1 MAGANGGDPRGLLGD
16 DCRALVVGT
25 GRHVEGAL
33 LADLPSAQ
41 RTARALADTLTSACG
56 MAVGQVR
63 LVTDP
68 PSAADILGPLE
79 QAIDEARGG
88 VLVFCFVGHGLLG
101 PGGKLYLA
109 TTATPSHDNTVHA
122 VPYAEIENRLADAPV
137 RPVVI
142 LDCCFSG
149 LAEAAD
155 GGRHQDP
162 YLSVRPHGSFLL
174 ASATHYAASFAPEG
188 ERYTLFGGELLRLL
202 RDGESG
208 GPRWFTLADVHRHL
222 DRRFEDSPARPHAGS
237 VGRLGDLVLAANPRY
252 TLLTAP
258 DPGPAPPPSD
268 GPCPY
273 PGMRP
278 FLPEQ
283 RHLFH
288 GREELTRRLLER
300 VTAADPAVPV
310 VLVGPSG
317 VGKSSLLRA
326 GLGAALDS
334 TDLKPVLLVPAPGA
348 LPFRTLSAAWARAV
362 GRPFG
367 EVERDLGAGR
377 FTAPADRRAAPRV
390 LVIDQLEEIF
400 THCRD
405 TEERRLFAR
414 ALTGPGDG
422 TGPRVVLGLRADYLG
437 QCLRDPRLARIVSAG
452 QFAVPVMND
461 DELRAAI
468 EEPARSAGLRWEEGL
483 PDLLLRELAQ
493 ERVGAGDAIA
503 LPFLAHAL
511 QETWHRRRG
520 TELTFAGYQA
530 SGGIRTSVAQT
541 AEDIHN
547 ALDADGRRRL
557 RELLLLMVH
566 LVDTEGRAVRR
577 RVPLEDLDGA
587 GDLLGRLADARLVVV
602 DDGVAQLCHDSL
614 LHGWPRLR
622 NWINTDLDALLV
634 RRRLG
639 QAADAWAEAGRP
651 ASGLYAG
658 SHLAGARAVLE
669 DDGHTLGLRPVERD
683 FIAAGEHAER
693 RRRKLTRT
701 GLAIVLTLALLAT
714 TLAVL
719 ARRAQGDAEAR
730 ETRLI
735 AEQVARQA
743 DEMRK
748 QDPQTA
754 LRLSLAAYRTARTPV
769 TRSALYSSY
778 ISTVPVD
785 LKNGVE
791 QPVLNVAYRSD
802 GDVLAT
808 SQRGGRV
815 QLWDITRP
823 TVPRKGAAVEPG
835 TTAVLAFQPGSRLL
849 AVQTED
855 RLLLWDTTDPRHPRK
870 KAERRTTGGTTYSL
884 AFSPDGTIL
893 ASGSDEGRLRLWDM
907 TRADRP
913 RLRHERS
920 VGKDLQLISVAFTR
934 DGRHLLTGNGNPASE
949 TSGHAAVRLWDVHDP
964 ARPALRDTAAADTV
978 MAVAAHPRRDLAVAT
993 GTSGRIVWWR
1003 IEDGRRLR
1011 RVEPQK
1017 QSSFLGEWG
1026 IISSDA
1032 GIPSLAFRKDGE
1044 VLAGADN
1051 DDFHPQMLLRKV
1063 GAESSLYYDSLVERS
1078 ERPAGEPVQSVAYSP
1093 DGAYI
1098 AAGDMG
1104 GSVRMWPER
1113 PPAPAF
1119 PGEPSDTDP
1128 GTEAASPDGRYLLGK
1143 EQKDGEDYT
1152 VTNRVWDVG
1161 AATRPRPA
1169 FTVPEPWRA
1178 RYFLPDRKKPP
1189 VLVAHSFESGTRKH
1203 VFRFWSFDS
1212 VGGQPRHGTDI
1223 PLTADDVVTAVSPDG
1238 TLFAIGAVG
1247 TRRLDVWD
1255 LSDVHKPVRRSVIDA
1270 RTDQGHGQ
1278 PWFLGNRTL
1287 VTTEDKEAS
1296 RDLRLWNLAD
1306 PRNPRKGATV
1316 PGGADGAGLAYL
1328 HGSHTL
1334 IVEGEGETLRLWD
1347 MSDPD
1352 KPGKGGVLRGTSQGY
1367 YPVTGGR
1374 LATLLRD
1381 GSVRFWDISD
1391 VDHPD
1396 RQETLRLDHTVNSIK
1411 VTPDGRHVV
1420 TGMTL
1425 DGQLLDTP
1433 SEFRIWDTEPDGRWR
1448 SPAQTSLAGVSDMQ
1462 VLPGNTSQMAVVAEV
1477 DSEKWTFLLDLD
1489 SEHIYEELCRTQPL
1503 SVPESQWSTLFPHLA
1518 HRASCG

>member
-1 MAGANGGDPRGLLGD
+1 MAADGGDARDLAGS
-16 DCRALVVGT
+16 DCRALLVGT
-25 GRHVEGAL
+25 GRHTEGAL
-33 LADLPSAQ
+33 LAGLPSAV

-56 MAVGQVR
+56 MLAGHVR

-68 PSAADILGPLE
+68 GSSADILGPLE
-79 QAIDEARGG
+79 EAIGEAQGG

-101 PGGKLYLA
+101 PGGRLYLA

-149 LAEAAD
+149 LAEAA
-155 GGRHQDP
+155 GGRREDP

-202 RDGESG
+202 QEGESG
-208 GPRWFTLADVHRHL
+208 GPRWLTLADVHRHL

-252 TLLTAP
+252 TLPAAP
-258 DPGPAPPPSD
+258 EAGPAPGAGD

-278 FLPEQ
+278 FPPEQ
-283 RHLFH
+283 RHLFF

-300 VTAADPAVPV
+300 VTAEDHGGPV

-334 TDLKPVLLVPAPGA
+334 TDLKPVLMVPAPGA
-348 LPFRTLSAAWARAV
+348 LPFRMLTAAWARAV
-362 GRPFG
+362 GRPSG
-367 EVERDLGAGR
+367 EVEHDLGAGR
-377 FTAPADRRAAPRV
+377 FTAPAGRRTAPRV
-390 LVIDQLEEIF
+390 LMIDQLEEIF

-405 TEERRLFAR
+405 SEERRLFVR
-414 ALTGPGDG
+414 ALEGPADG

-437 QCLRDPRLARIVSAG
+437 QCLRDPRLAGIVGAG
-452 QFAVPVMND
+452 QFPVPVMND
-461 DELRAAI
+461 DELRAAV
-468 EEPARSAGLRWEEGL
+468 EQPARSAGLRWEDGL
-483 PDLLLRELAQ
+483 PELLLRELAQ
-493 ERVGAGDAIA
+493 ERVGTGDAIA

-520 TELTFAGYQA
+520 AELTFAGYQA
-530 SGGIRTSVAQT
+530 SGGIRTSVAKT
-541 AEDIHN
+541 AEDIHD
-547 ALDADGRRRL
+547 ALDDDGRERL
-557 RELLLLMVH
+557 RALLLRMVH
-566 LVDTEGRAVRR
+566 LVDAEGRAVRR

-622 NWINTDLDALLV
+622 GWINADLDALLV
-634 RRRLG
+634 RRRLA

-651 ASGLYAG
+651 VSGLYAG

-669 DDGHTLGLRPVERD
+669 DDGAALGLRPVERD

-693 RRRKLTRT
+693 RRRKLYRT
-701 GLAIVLTLALLAT
+701 FVAVVVTMALLAT
-714 TLAVL
+714 ALAAL

-735 AEQVARQA
+735 AEQLARQA
-743 DEMRK
+743 DGMRK

-785 LKNGVE
+785 LRNGVE
-791 QPVLNVAYRSD
+791 QPVINIAYRSD

-823 TVPRKGAAVEPG
+823 TVPREGAGLKPG
-835 TTAVLAFQPGSRLL
+835 DAAVLAFQPGTHLL
-849 AVQTED
+849 AVQTRD
-855 RLLLWDTTDPRHPRK
+855 RLLVWDTTDPRHPRK
-870 KAERRTTGGTTYSL
+870 RAERRTGKGTTYSL
-884 AFSPDGTIL
+884 AFSPDGRTL

-907 TRADRP
+907 TDADRP

-920 VGKDLQLISVAFTR
+920 VAGNVELISVAFTR
-934 DGRHLLTGNGNPASE
+934 DGRHLLTGNGSPESGAS
-949 TSGHAAVRLWDVHDP
+949 SHAAVRLWDAGDP
-964 ARPALRDTAAADTV
+964 ARPVLRDTAGADTV
-978 MAVAAHPRRDLAVAT
+978 MAVAAHPRRDLAVAA
-993 GTSGRIVWWR
+993 GAGGRIIWWR
-1003 IEDGRRLR
+1003 VEDGRRLR
-1011 RVEPQK
+1011 RIAPEKSYQ
-1017 QSSFLGEWG
+1017 GEWDVLG
-1026 IISSDA
+1026 SDD

-1051 DDFHPQMLLRKV
+1051 DDFHPKMLLRKV
-1063 GAESSLYYDSLVERS
+1063 GAESSLYYDSFGEDG

-1093 DGAYI
+1093 DGRYF

-1119 PGEPSDTDP
+1119 PGRPSDTDP
-1128 GTEAASPDGRYLLGK
+1128 GTKAVSPDGRYFLGQ
-1143 EQKDGEDYT
+1143 EDEEDYT
-1152 VTNRVWDVG
+1152 YTNRVWDVG
-1161 AATRPRPA
+1161 AATRPRPV
-1169 FTVPEPWRA
+1169 FTVPKPWQA
-1178 RYFLPDRKKPP
+1178 RYFLPGRKKPP
-1189 VLVAHSFESGTRKH
+1189 VLVGHSYKDGTRRH
-1203 VFRFWSFDS
+1203 VFRFWGFDGA
-1212 VGGQPRHGTDI
+1212 GGRPRHGRDV
-1223 PLTADDVVTAVSPDG
+1223 PLTADEVVTAVSTDG
-1238 TLFAIGAVG
+1238 TLFAIGLEG
-1247 TRRLDVWD
+1247 TRRLEVWD
-1255 LSDVHKPVRRSVIDA
+1255 LSDVREPVRRSVIDA
-1270 RTDQGHGQ
+1270 PTDRGHGQ
-1278 PWFLGNRTL
+1278 PWFLGDRTL
-1287 VTTEDKEAS
+1287 VTTEGKGTS
-1296 RDLRLWNLAD
+1296 QDLRLWDLAD

-1316 PGGADGAGLAYL
+1316 PDGATGGGLAYL
-1328 HGSHTL
+1328 RESHTL
-1334 IVEGEGETLRLWD
+1334 VVESTGETLRLWD
-1347 MSDPD
+1347 TSDPD
-1352 KPGKGGVLRGTSQGY
+1352 RPRKGGTLRGTSHGY

-1374 LATLLRD
+1374 LATILRD
-1381 GSVRFWDISD
+1381 GSVRFWDIGD
-1391 VDHPD
+1391 MRHPK
-1396 RQETLRLDHTVNSIK
+1396 RQETLRLDRTVDSIT
-1411 VTPDGRHVV
+1411 VTPDGQQVV
-1420 TGMTL
+1420 TGMS
-1425 DGQLLDTP
+1425 GGSQWADTP
-1433 SEFRIWDTEPDGRWR
+1433 AEYRIWDTGPDGRWR

-1462 VLPGNTSQMAVVAEV
+1462 ILPGNRSRMAVVAKV
-1477 DSEKWTFLLDLD
+1477 DGEERTFLLSLRSDRV
-1489 SEHIYEELCRTQPL
+1489 YEELCRTHPL
-1503 SVPESQWSTLFPHLA
+1503 SVPESQWNTLFPQLA
-1518 HRASCG
+1518 YRTS

>member
-1 MAGANGGDPRGLLGD
+1 MATANRGDPRGLLGD

-25 GRHVEGAL
+25 GRHVEQAL
-33 LADLPSAQ
+33 LADLPSAP
-41 RTARALADTLTSACG
+41 RTAQALADTLTSACG
-56 MAVGQVR
+56 MAVDQVR
-63 LVTDP
+63 LITDP
-68 PSAADILGPLE
+68 PSAADVLGPLE
-79 QAIDEARGG
+79 QAISEAQGG

-109 TTATPSHDNTVHA
+109 TTSTPSHDNTVHA

-149 LAEAAD
+149 LAEAAG
-155 GGRHQDP
+155 GGRREDP
-162 YLSVRPHGSFLL
+162 YLCVRPHGSFLL

-188 ERYTLFGGELLRLL
+188 EEYTLFGGELLRLL
-202 RDGESG
+202 REGESG

-252 TLLTAP
+252 TLPL
-258 DPGPAPPPSD
+258 PPEQGLSPPLHD

-283 RHLFH
+283 HHLFH

-300 VTAADPAVPV
+300 VTTTSPGEPV

-334 TDLKPVLLVPAPGA
+334 TDLKPVLLVPGPGA
-348 LPFRTLSAAWARAV
+348 LPFRTLTAAWARAV
-362 GRPFG
+362 GRPSG
-367 EVERDLGAGR
+367 EVEGDLGAGR
-377 FTAPADRRAAPRV
+377 FTAPADHRSAPRV

-405 TEERRLFAR
+405 TEERRLFTR

-437 QCLRDPRLARIVSAG
+437 QCLRDPGLARIVGSG

-468 EEPARSAGLRWEEGL
+468 EQPARSAGLRWEDGL
-483 PDLLLRELAQ
+483 PELLLRELAQ
-493 ERVGAGDAIA
+493 ERVGTGDAIA

-520 TELTFAGYQA
+520 AELTFSGYQA
-530 SGGIRTSVAQT
+530 SGGIRSSVAKT

-547 ALDADGRRRL
+547 ALDDDGRGRL
-557 RELLLLMVH
+557 RELLLRMVH

-577 RVPLEDLDGA
+577 RVPLEELRGA
-587 GDLLGRLADARLVVV
+587 DDLLGRLADARLVIVG
-602 DDGVAQLCHDSL
+602 DGAAQLCHDSL

-622 NWINTDLDALLV
+622 NWINADLDALLV
-634 RRRLG
+634 RRRLA

-658 SHLAGARAVLE
+658 SHLAGARSVLE
-669 DDGHTLGLRPVERD
+669 DEGHTLGLRSVERD

-693 RRRKLTRT
+693 RRKKVIRT
-701 GLAIVLTLALLAT
+701 GIAIVVTLALLAT

-719 ARRAQGDAEAR
+719 ARRAQGSAEAR

-778 ISTVPVD
+778 IAIVPID

-791 QPVLNVAYRSD
+791 QPVLDVAYRSD

-823 TVPRKGAAVEPG
+823 TVPLQGAGLTPG

-849 AVQTED
+849 AVQTQD
-855 RLLLWDTTDPRHPRK
+855 RLLVWDTTDPRSPRK
-870 KAERRTTGGTTYSL
+870 VAERRTAGGTARSL
-884 AFSPDGTIL
+884 AFSPDGRTL
-893 ASGSDEGRLRLWDM
+893 ASGSADDRLRLWDM
-907 TRADRP
+907 TGAGGP
-913 RLRHERS
+913 RLRHEMSAGRDLLS
-920 VGKDLQLISVAFTR
+920 VTFTR
-934 DGRHLLTGNGNPASE
+934 DGRHLLTGHGND
-949 TSGHAAVRLWDVHDP
+949 SGHAAVKLWDVHDP
-964 ARPALRDTAAADTV
+964 TVPALRDTAAADTV

-993 GTSGRIVWWR
+993 GAGGRIVWWR
-1003 IEDGRRLR
+1003 IEDGGRLR
-1011 RVEPQK
+1011 RLEPK
-1017 QSSFLGEWG
+1017 ESSPPSGEWG
-1026 IISSDA
+1026 VVGSDH
-1032 GIPSLAFRKDGE
+1032 GIPSLAFRKDGD
-1044 VLAGADN
+1044 VLVGADN
-1051 DDFHPQMLLRKV
+1051 DDNNPRMLVRKV
-1063 GAESSLYYDSLVERS
+1063 GAESSLYDDSLGERI
-1078 ERPAGEPVQSVAYSP
+1078 ERPAGEPVQAVAYSP

-1098 AAGDMG
+1098 AAGDIG

-1113 PPAPAF
+1113 PPAPAL
-1119 PGEPSDTDP
+1119 PGELSDADIAMDFR
-1128 GTEAASPDGRYLLGK
+1128 TEAVSPDGRYLLGR
-1143 EQKDGEDYT
+1143 EDKDGEEYT
-1152 VTNRVWDVG
+1152 FTNRVWDVD
-1161 AATRPRPA
+1161 AATRPRPVL
-1169 FTVPEPWRA
+1169 TVPEPWRA
-1178 RYFLPDRKKPP
+1178 QYFLPDRKKPS
-1189 VLVAHSFESGTRKH
+1189 VLMAHSFESRAKKH
-1203 VFRFWSFDS
+1203 AFRFWSIDS
-1212 VGGQPRHGTDI
+1212 AGARSGHGTDI
-1223 PLTADDVVTAVSPDG
+1223 ELTAEDVVTAVSSDG
-1238 TLFAIGAVG
+1238 KLFAIGTAG
-1247 TRRLDVWD
+1247 THRLELWD
-1255 LSDVHKPVRRSVIDA
+1255 LSDVQRPVRRSVVNASTDA
-1270 RTDQGHGQ
+1270 GRFQ
-1278 PWFLGNRTL
+1278 PWFLDDRVL
-1287 VTTEDKEAS
+1287 VTTEAKGSS
-1296 RDLRLWNLAD
+1296 RDFRLWNLAD
-1306 PRNPRKGATV
+1306 PANPRQAATV
-1316 PGGADGAGLAYL
+1316 PGGADGAGFAYL
-1328 HGSHTL
+1328 PESHTL
-1334 IVEGEGETLRLWD
+1334 IVKSHAKTLRLWD
-1347 MSDPD
+1347 LSNPD
-1352 KPGKGGVLRGTSQGY
+1352 RPVKGGALHGSTQGY

-1374 LATLLRD
+1374 LATLLAD

-1391 VDHPD
+1391 VGHPE
-1396 RQETLRLDHTVNSIK
+1396 RQETLRLDHTVVSIK
-1411 VTPDGRHVV
+1411 VTPDERHVV
-1420 TGMTL
+1420 TGMTRDGLGPL
-1425 DGQLLDTP
+1425 D
-1433 SEFRIWDTEPDGRWR
+1433 EYRIWDTEPDGRWR
-1448 SPAQTSLAGVSDMQ
+1448 SPAQTSLAGVSDMR
-1462 VLPGNTSQMAVVAEV
+1462 VLPGRNSQMAVVAEL
-1477 DSEKWTFLLDLD
+1477 DGDPWTFLLDLD
-1489 SEHIYEELCRTQPL
+1489 SDHVYKALCRADPL
-1503 SVPESQWSTLFPHLA
+1503 SVPKSQWNTLFPHLA

>member
-1 MAGANGGDPRGLLGD
+1 MAMANQGDARGLLGD

-25 GRHVEGAL
+25 GRHAEQAL
-33 LADLPSAQ
+33 LASLPSAP

-56 MAVGQVR
+56 MAAGRVR

-109 TTATPSHDNTVHA
+109 TTATPSHDNTVYA

-149 LAEAAD
+149 LAEAA
-155 GGRHQDP
+155 GGRREDP

-202 RDGESG
+202 REGESG
-208 GPRWFTLADVHRHL
+208 GPRWFTLTDVHRHL

-252 TLLTAP
+252 TLPTAP
-258 DPGPAPPPSD
+258 EEGQTPPDD

-300 VTAADPAVPV
+300 VITADPGEPV

-348 LPFRTLSAAWARAV
+348 LPFRTLTAAWARAV

-377 FTAPADRRAAPRV
+377 FTAPADHRATPQV
-390 LVIDQLEEIF
+390 LVIDQMEEIF

-422 TGPRVVLGLRADYLG
+422 TSPRVVLGLRADYLG
-437 QCLRDPRLARIVSAG
+437 QCLRDPGLARIISTG

-468 EEPARSAGLRWEEGL
+468 EQPAQSAGLRWEDGL

-493 ERVGAGDAIA
+493 ERVGTGDAIA

-520 TELTFAGYQA
+520 AELTFAGYQA
-530 SGGIRTSVAQT
+530 SGGIRTSVAKT
-541 AEDIHN
+541 AEDIHH
-547 ALDADGRRRL
+547 ALDDDGRGRL
-557 RELLLLMVH
+557 RELLLRMVH

-577 RVPLEDLDGA
+577 RVPLEELHGA
-587 GDLLGRLADARLVVV
+587 GDLLGRLADARLVIVG
-602 DDGVAQLCHDSL
+602 DGVAQLCHDSL

-622 NWINTDLDALLV
+622 NWINADLDALLV
-634 RRRLG
+634 RRRLA

-658 SHLAGARAVLE
+658 SHLAGAQAVLE

-693 RRRKLTRT
+693 RRKKLTRT
-701 GLAIVLTLALLAT
+701 GIAIVVTLALLAT

-719 ARRAQGDAEAR
+719 ARRAQGNAEAR

-754 LRLSLAAYRTARTPV
+754 LRLSLAAYRTAQTPV

-778 ISTVPVD
+778 LAIVPID
-785 LKNGVE
+785 LRNNVE

-808 SQRGGRV
+808 SQRGGLV

-823 TVPRKGAAVEPG
+823 TVPRKGAGFTPG

-849 AVQTED
+849 AVQTQD
-855 RLLLWDTTDPRHPRK
+855 RLLVWDTTDPRHPRK
-870 KAERRTTGGTTYSL
+870 KAEHRTTRGGAYSI
-884 AFSPDGTIL
+884 AFSPDGKTL
-893 ASGSDEGRLRLWDM
+893 ASGSQGGRLRLWDM
-907 TRADRP
+907 TRADHP
-913 RLRHERS
+913 RLRHEMS
-920 VGKDLQLISVAFTR
+920 VGKDLLSVVFTR
-934 DGRHLLTGNGNPASE
+934 DGRHLLTGSGND
-949 TSGHAAVRLWDVHDP
+949 SGHAAVRLWDVSDP
-964 ARPALRDTAAADTV
+964 ALPALRDTAAADTV

-993 GTSGRIVWWR
+993 GTGGRIVWWR

-1011 RVEPQK
+1011 RIEPK
-1017 QSSFLGEWG
+1017 GSHSSSGEWNVVG
-1026 IISSDA
+1026 SDD
-1032 GIPSLAFRKDGE
+1032 GIPSLAFRKDGT
-1044 VLAGADN
+1044 VLVGAN
-1051 DDFHPQMLLRKV
+1051 SDDFLPKMLVRKV
-1063 GAESSLYYDSLVERS
+1063 GAESSLYDDSLGERI
-1078 ERPAGEPVQSVAYSP
+1078 ERPSSEPVQAVAYSP

-1098 AAGDMG
+1098 AAGDNG

-1113 PPAPAF
+1113 PPAPAL
-1119 PGEPSDTDP
+1119 PGELSDGDIAMDYS
-1128 GTEAASPDGRYLLGK
+1128 TEAISPDGRYVISQ
-1143 EQKDGEDYT
+1143 EDKDGEDYT
-1152 VTNRVWDVG
+1152 FTRRVWDVG
-1161 AATRPRPA
+1161 AAAGPRLV
-1169 FTVPEPWRA
+1169 FTVPKPWQA
-1178 RYFLPDRKKPP
+1178 LYFLYERKKPT
-1189 VLVAHSFESGTRKH
+1189 VLVAHSFESRTKKH
-1203 VFRFWSFDS
+1203 LFRFWTIDS
-1212 VGGQPRHGTDI
+1212 DRPRHGTDI
-1223 PLTADDVVTAVSPDG
+1223 PFTADDVATAVSPDG
-1238 TLFAIGAVG
+1238 KLFAVGTMG
-1247 TRRLDVWD
+1247 TRRLELWD
-1255 LSDVHKPVRRSVIDA
+1255 LSDVQKPVRRSAIDA
-1270 RTDQGHGQ
+1270 RAETGRFQ
-1278 PWFLGNRTL
+1278 PWFLDNRFL
-1287 VTTEDKEAS
+1287 VTTETNGSSLDF
-1296 RDLRLWNLAD
+1296 RLWNLAD
-1306 PRNPRKGATV
+1306 PANPRKGATV
-1316 PGGADGAGLAYL
+1316 PGGGDGSGFGYL
-1328 HGSHTL
+1328 PDSHTL
-1334 IVEGEGETLRLWD
+1334 ILSSGAKALRLWD
-1347 MSDPD
+1347 MSDPGRPEMGGAL
-1352 KPGKGGVLRGTSQGY
+1352 PGTATTF

-1374 LATLLRD
+1374 LATLLTD
-1381 GSVRFWDISD
+1381 GSVRFWNISD
-1391 VDHPD
+1391 AGHPE
-1396 RQETLRLDHTVNSIK
+1396 RQETLRLDHTVFSIK
-1411 VTPDGRHVV
+1411 VTPDERHVV
-1420 TGMTL
+1420 TGMSR
-1425 DGQLLDTP
+1425 DGLEP
-1433 SEFRIWDTEPDGRWR
+1433 AEEYRIWDTESDGRWR
-1448 SPAQTSLAGVSDMQ
+1448 SPAQTSLAGVSDMR
-1462 VLPGNTSQMAVVAEV
+1462 VLPGNNSQMAVVAEL
-1477 DSEKWTFLLDLD
+1477 DGDRWTFLLDLD
-1489 SEHIYEELCRTQPL
+1489 SDRIYETLCRANPL
-1503 SVPESQWSTLFPHLA
+1503 SVPKSQWNTLFPHLT

>member
-1 MAGANGGDPRGLLGD
+1 MAGTNGADARGLLGD

-25 GRHVEGAL
+25 GEHVDGAL
-33 LADLPSAQ
+33 LVGLPSAL

-56 MAVGQVR
+56 MAAGQVR

-68 PSAADILGPLE
+68 PSAADVLGPLE
-79 QAIDEARGG
+79 QAIAEARGG

-109 TTATPSHDNTVHA
+109 TSTTPSHDNTVHA

-149 LAEAAD
+149 LAEAA
-155 GGRHQDP
+155 GSGRREDP
-162 YLSVRPHGSFLL
+162 FLSVRPHGSFLL

-208 GPRWFTLADVHRHL
+208 GPRWFTLSDVHRHL

-252 TLLTAP
+252 ILPAAP
-258 DPGPAPPPSD
+258 DTGPAPQPSD

-288 GREELTRRLLER
+288 GREELTRRLLDR
-300 VTAADPAVPV
+300 VAATDPGDPV

-326 GLGAALDS
+326 GLGAALEG

-348 LPFRTLSAAWARAV
+348 LPFRTLAAAWARAV

-405 TEERRLFAR
+405 TEEHRLFTR
-414 ALTGPGDG
+414 ALTGTGDG

-437 QCLRDPRLARIVSAG
+437 QCLRDPRLAQAVSAG

-468 EEPARSAGLRWEEGL
+468 EEPARSAGLRWEDGL

-493 ERVGAGDAIA
+493 ERVGTGDAIA

-520 TELTFAGYQA
+520 AELTFAGYQA
-530 SGGIRTSVAQT
+530 SGGIRTSVART
-541 AEDIHN
+541 AEDIHD
-547 ALDADGRRRL
+547 ALDADGRERL
-557 RELLLLMVH
+557 RELLLRMVH
-566 LVDTEGRAVRR
+566 LVDAEGRAVRR
-577 RVPLEDLDGA
+577 RVPLEDLHGA
-587 GDLLGRLADARLVVV
+587 DDLLGRLADARLVVV

-622 NWINTDLDALLV
+622 NWINADLDALLV
-634 RRRLG
+634 RRRLA
-639 QAADAWAEAGRP
+639 QAAEAWAEAGRP

-683 FIAAGEHAER
+683 FIAAGERAER
-693 RRRKLTRT
+693 RRRRLTRT
-701 GLAIVLTLALLAT
+701 GLAVVLALALLAT
-714 TLAVL
+714 ALAVL

-743 DEMRK
+743 DAMRK

-754 LRLSLAAYRTARTPV
+754 LRLSLAAYRTAQTPV
-769 TRSALYSSY
+769 TRSALYSAY
-778 ISTVPVD
+778 ISTAPVD
-785 LKNGVE
+785 LRNGVE

-823 TVPRKGAAVEPG
+823 ATPRKGAGVTPG

-849 AVQTED
+849 AVQTQD
-855 RLLLWDTTDPRHPRK
+855 RLLVWDTTDPRHPRK
-870 KAERRTTGGTTYSL
+870 KAERRTTRGTTYSI
-884 AFSPDGTIL
+884 AFSPDGGTL
-893 ASGSDEGRLRLWDM
+893 ATGSDEGRLRLWDM

-913 RLRHERS
+913 RLRHETS

-934 DGRHLLTGNGNPASE
+934 DGRHLLSGNGKPENE
-949 TSGHAAVRLWDVHDP
+949 TSGHAAVRLWDVRDP
-964 ARPALRDTAAADTV
+964 DRPVLRDTAAADTV

-993 GTSGRIVWWR
+993 GANGTISWWR

-1011 RVEPQK
+1011 LVEPEEE
-1017 QSSFLGEWG
+1017 SSFPAGWG
-1026 IISSDA
+1026 GVGIES

-1051 DDFHPQMLLRKV
+1051 EADEPKMLLRKV
-1063 GAESSLYYDSLVERS
+1063 GAEDSLYDTRS
-1078 ERPAGEPVQSVAYSP
+1078 EFGERPAGEPVQSVAYSP

-1104 GSVRMWPER
+1104 GSVRMWPEH

-1119 PGEPSDTDP
+1119 PGDLADTDP
-1128 GTEAASPDGRYLLGK
+1128 GTEAISPDGRYLLSQ
-1143 EQKDGEDYT
+1143 EYGEDYT
-1152 VTNRVWDVG
+1152 VTSRVWNVG
-1161 AATRPRPA
+1161 SATRPSPA
-1169 FTVPEPWRA
+1169 FTVPGPWHA
-1178 RYFLPDRKKPP
+1178 RYFLPGRKKPP
-1189 VLVAHSFESGTRKH
+1189 VLVSHSFESGTKKH
-1203 VFRFWSFDS
+1203 TFRFWSFDS
-1212 VGGQPRHGTDI
+1212 TGGRPRHGTDI
-1223 PLTADDVVTAVSPDG
+1223 PLATDDVVTAVSSDG
-1238 TLFAIGAVG
+1238 TLFAIGAED
-1247 TRRLDVWD
+1247 TRRLEVWD
-1255 LSDVHKPVRRSVIDA
+1255 LSDVRRPVRRSVIDA
-1270 RTDQGHGQ
+1270 RTDRSRGQ
-1278 PWFLGNRTL
+1278 PWFLDNRFL
-1287 VTTEDKEAS
+1287 VTTEHRGAS
-1296 RDLRLWNLAD
+1296 WDLRLWDLAD
-1306 PRNPRKGATV
+1306 PGNPRKGATV
-1316 PGGADGAGLAYL
+1316 RGGADGAGLAYL
-1328 HGSHTL
+1328 GESHTL
-1334 IVEGEGETLRLWD
+1334 IVEGGAESLRLWD

-1352 KPGKGGVLRGTSQGY
+1352 RPAEGGVLRGTSQGY

-1374 LATLLRD
+1374 LATLLQD
-1381 GSVRFWDISD
+1381 GSVRFWDIGD
-1391 VDHPD
+1391 VDRPE
-1396 RQETLRLDHTVNSIK
+1396 RQETLRLDHTVKSIK

-1420 TGMTL
+1420 TRMALG
-1425 DGQLLDTP
+1425 GQLLDTP
-1433 SEFRIWDTEPDGRWR
+1433 EEYRIWDTEPDGRWR

-1462 VLPGNTSQMAVVAEV
+1462 VLPGKASQMAVVAEL
-1477 DSEKWTFLLDLD
+1477 DNEPWTFLLDLD
-1489 SEHIYEELCRTQPL
+1489 SERVYEKLCRTHPL
-1503 SVPESQWSTLFPHLA
+1503 SVPESQWNTLFPHLS